1 MNITPCPT
9 NTSSS
14 MATPS
19 QMKVCEE
26 ILQSEPI
33 VAFFW
38 ISTNAPIF
46 VSSPISHPYRFT
58 RSGWWIITSR
68 PSRTVLA
75 IGMSGR
81 HFPGGFLD
89 GLDAARCVRRGDQPQ
104 GNRRHH
110 HEAAPV
116 QPQALE
122 IIGRRAR
129 NHVVREPMAEIRGLG
144 DLLERAL
151 RHQCRDRGDEE
162 GPDPIRHRPFGI
174 AGREQ
179 HDDKGKR
186 VGKVAPLIVAADGGH
201 ADDRRDIREPFRLAP
216 QETDTLRGTRRDQDA
231 DAAEDGEAE
240 VKEERDERLV
250 TPELEVVP
258 KIGWLQDPESRQPRH
273 EIAKPERG
281 DDGRRVDG
289 ERAQRLA
296 RQPRLAMDAEDGNHQ
311 SELAADRGEHREHPE
326 STGLR
331 ATATAYIA
339 VMITA

>member
-9 NTSSS
+9 KTSSS

-19 QMKVCEE
+19 QIKVCEE
-26 ILQSEPI
+26 ILQSEPM

-68 PSRTVLA
+68 PSRTLLA

-89 GLDAARCVRRGDQPQ
+89 GFDAARCFRRGDQPE

-116 QPQALE
+116 EPEALE
-122 IIGRRAR
+122 IVGRRAG
-129 NHVVREPMAEIRGLG
+129 NHVVREPVTEIRGL
-144 DLLERAL
+144 DDPLERAL
-151 RHQCRDRGDEE
+151 RHHCRDRGDDEE
-162 GPDPIRHRPFGI
+162 PRPLRHRPFGI
-174 AGREQ
+174 AGGEQ
-179 HDDKGKR
+179 YDGKGKR
-186 VGKVAPLIVAADGGH
+186 VGEVAPLIVAADGCQP
-201 ADDRRDIREPFRLAP
+201 DDRRGIREPFRFAP
-216 QETDTLRGTRRDQDA
+216 EEADTLRGTRRDQDA

-250 TPELEVVP
+250 APEVEIVPEIRWLE
-258 KIGWLQDPESRQPRH
+258 DAESRQPRH
-273 EIAKPERG
+273 E
-281 DDGRRVDG
+281 
-289 ERAQRLA
+289 
-296 RQPRLAMDAEDGNHQ
+296 
-311 SELAADRGEHREHPE
+311 
-326 STGLR
+326 
-331 ATATAYIA
+331 
-339 VMITA
+339 